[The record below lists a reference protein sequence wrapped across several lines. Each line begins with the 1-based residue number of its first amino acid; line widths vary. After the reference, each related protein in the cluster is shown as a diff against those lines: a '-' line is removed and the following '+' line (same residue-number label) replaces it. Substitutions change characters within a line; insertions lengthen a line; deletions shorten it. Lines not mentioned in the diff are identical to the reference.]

1 MASKTPGLP
10 SKMRSAQWTTSPIES
25 TLHLNPSTPI
35 PSNASSLPNNSGLVK
50 VSHASLN
57 PVDLK
62 ASESFIFRLPIIGSK
77 APHIPS
83 CDFSG
88 TVISTNNL
96 PHLKPGD
103 RVVRFTSIPEFG
115 TLADYV
121 VVEGRRDH
129 VVIHGASGGTGHF
142 GIQIA
147 KLLGCTV
154 TAICSAVSTSF
165 CKTLGADHVID
176 YNLGPVCEQLRK
188 SGRQYDLIVDNVAVG
203 GPIYAQAHHYL
214 KPAGIYV
221 TIAAGPDWGTVSGI
235 FKTFLVP
242 AWLGGGRRKSVLL
255 GHRADRMELEKL
267 AAWVGEGKIKPEIER
282 VYGLGDAGE
291 AFRRLRSGRTIGKS
305 VINVEQD

>member
-1 MASKTPGLP
+1 
-10 SKMRSAQWTTSPIES
+10 MRF
-25 TLHLNPSTPI
+25 LR
-35 PSNASSLPNNSGLVK
+35 NSDQ
-50 VSHASLN
+50 HQQ
-57 PVDLK
+57 P
-62 ASESFIFRLPIIGSK
+62 
-77 APHIPS
+77 
-83 CDFSG
+83 
-88 TVISTNNL
+88 
-96 PHLKPGD
+96 LKPGD
-103 RVVRFTSIPEFG
+103 RVVGFTSIPKFG

-121 VVEGRRDH
+121 VVEGSENIALLPDSVSLKDAATLTVAGQTAFQCIAPYVSKGDH
-129 VVIHGASGGTGHF
+129 VVIHSASGGTGHF

-154 TAICSAVSTSF
+154 TAICSAVNTSF

-235 FKTFLVP
+235 FKTLLVP
-242 AWLGGGRRKSVLL
+242 ASLGGGRRKSVLL

-267 AAWVGEGKIKPEIER
+267 VAWVGEGKIKPEIER

-291 AFRRLRSGRTIGKS
+291 AFRRLRSGRTRGKS

>member
-1 MASKTPGLP
+1 MS
-10 SKMRSAQWTTSPIES
+10 SAQWTTSSIES

-35 PSNASSLPNNSGLVK
+35 PSNASSLPNNSALIK

-88 TVISTNNL
+88 TVISTNIL

-103 RVVRFTSIPEFG
+103 RVVGFTSIPNFG
-115 TLADYV
+115 TLAEYV
-121 VVEGRRDH
+121 VVEGSENIALLPDSVSLKDAATLTVAGQTAFQCIAPYVSKGDH
-129 VVIHGASGGTGHF
+129 VVIYGASG
-142 GIQIA
+142 
-147 KLLGCTV
+147 
-154 TAICSAVSTSF
+154 AICSAVNTSF

-214 KPAGIYV
+214 KPARIYA

-235 FKTFLVP
+235 FKC
-242 AWLGGGRRKSVLL
+242 WYHSV
-255 GHRADRMELEKL
+255 
-267 AAWVGEGKIKPEIER
+267 V
-282 VYGLGDAGE
+282 V
-291 AFRRLRSGRTIGKS
+291 RTIK
-305 VINVEQD
+305 